1 MTSPENRAS
10 IFGRKYDGKDGLL
23 LTAPVQKDPTVSSA
37 EKLLNCSKP
46 KQKFSQMVVQS
57 GQILGRNLLTQAILQ
72 NSRKSSS
79 TPQNLQK
86 ALEINT
92 LEDGA
97 PKNKSKFVHKFA
109 RFGSVETLG
118 QSPVKTLHLPKPQPI
133 SNHPYKE
140 SPLELSNPIS
150 TMGAAY
156 QKTAKE
162 DVSHRIDQLEQM
174 DMDLIGLL
182 AKMDVP
188 NLFEE
193 LVIKSGNPMNTT
205 AKKYLKCAFRG
216 THPRKKIQDWFDSK
230 SLLEGLGTIIHKKNQ
245 PSHTHPKDF
254 EDLVRDQGFDFAE
267 TKSRAKNL
275 KYKDRDYSKKDN
287 SYLIHLRNNPKQPGR
302 LKIFKKKFLQ
312 GKSITGS
319 QVQILHDKYA
329 VLLGYLEYFN
339 EHGLFD
345 REIFGEGKMTPE
357 KFLAR
362 VGKWDPED
370 RYPCLAVNSLRPA
383 HEKVSEVGGSY
394 EVVTTSK
401 CRLESG
407 SGSKQKSRPR
417 TS

>member
-1 MTSPENRAS
+1 MTSPENRPS
-10 IFGRKYDGKDGLL
+10 IFGRKSDGKDGLL
-23 LTAPVQKDPTVSSA
+23 LTAPGQQDPTVSSA
-37 EKLLNCSKP
+37 KNLPKCSKSN
-46 KQKFSQMVVQS
+46 KKFSQMVVQS
-57 GQILGRNLLTQAILQ
+57 GQTLGKILLTNPIIQK
-72 NSRKSSS
+72 SRKSIS

-97 PKNKSKFVHKFA
+97 PKCKSKFVHKFT
-109 RFGSVETLG
+109 RFGSVETLE
-118 QSPVKTLHLPKPQPI
+118 QSSAKSPRLPKPQPI
-133 SNHPYKE
+133 SNHLHKNP
-140 SPLELSNPIS
+140 PFELSNPIS
-150 TMGAAY
+150 TMSAAY
-156 QKTAKE
+156 QKTPKE
-162 DVSHRIDQLEQM
+162 DLSYRVDQLEKM

-188 NLFEE
+188 NLFED

-230 SLLEGLGTIIHKKNQ
+230 SLPFSIGPMVHKKNQ

-254 EDLVRDQGFDFAE
+254 EDFVRDQGFDFAE
-267 TKSRAKNL
+267 TKSRGKNL

-287 SYLIHLRNNPKQPGR
+287 SYLVHLRNNPKQPGR
-302 LKIFKKKFLQ
+302 LKIFKQKFLQ

-319 QVQILHDKYA
+319 QVQILEHKYA

-339 EHGLFD
+339 EHDLFN

-362 VGKWDPED
+362 VLKWDPEEK
-370 RYPCLAVNSLRPA
+370 YPCLAVNSMKPVD
-383 HEKVSEVGGSY
+383 EKVSEVGGSN
-394 EVVTTSK
+394 EVATTSK
-401 CRLESG
+401 CR
-407 SGSKQKSRPR
+407 
-417 TS
+417 